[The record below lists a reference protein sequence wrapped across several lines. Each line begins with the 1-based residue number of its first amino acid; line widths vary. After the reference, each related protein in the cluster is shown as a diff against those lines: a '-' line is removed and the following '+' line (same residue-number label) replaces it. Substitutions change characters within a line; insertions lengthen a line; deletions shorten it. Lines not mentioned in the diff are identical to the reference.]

1 MEDNYYRLL
10 RNILAVR
17 ILLLIVSAITKSGLK
32 YRFGFSKMLAFKF
45 TYAIH
50 LISSGLHSKGGLSPP
65 KPYFVPGRVIKTSI
79 SRRVAQRAQ
88 VVPEHER
95 VRYSWRING
104 SKMARSDSLCLSSQ
118 GGEEKRERPRAQ
130 LIKHLPVWCRLLQ
143 FCRAMY
149 SGCVYIE
156 WQA

>member
-79 SRRVAQRAQ
+79 SRRVA
-88 VVPEHER
+88 
-95 VRYSWRING
+95 
-104 SKMARSDSLCLSSQ
+104 
-118 GGEEKRERPRAQ
+118 
-130 LIKHLPVWCRLLQ
+130 
-143 FCRAMY
+143 
-149 SGCVYIE
+149 
-156 WQA
+156 